1 MGFVESL
8 TYYKESLVTVTSV
21 YCLSLILMYLYQTI
35 SRQKNISH
43 ISGFLLR
50 ILVIL
55 PVAVMA
61 GCRGFTTGA
70 DTDNYWQDYLLMHNN
85 SLSSTINKSTGGEIL
100 FRCLAWSICRI
111 TNANVHVY
119 FTVVAALTLYFVILT
134 IDKWKLR
141 NSTTALFLF
150 LFCYGPNLC
159 NQMRELL
166 AVSIMLYAYWYLYE
180 NKRKVFVFMSVIAS
194 LIHLSAL
201 VAALITY
208 IIVAFSKKTKKGI
221 GFYVVLGLVTAFC
234 QPLAKLLGLL
244 LFSGTKY
251 YDKYFVEASGMSVGL
266 GMLLTLIPI
275 VIPAFIMHHRLDKGG
290 RILKIISVTIPARLV
305 GYDYYFVSRMHY
317 YFSGMGI
324 IGLPMAL
331 DNSSDDNRIFAR
343 IFIII
348 MALVYYLTFY
358 FWKDASTYFPYVFVS

>member
-8 TYYKESLVTVTSV
+8 MYYRESLMTVTSV

-35 SRQKNISH
+35 NRQQNISH
-43 ISGFLLR
+43 ISKCILR
-50 ILVIL
+50 VLVIL
-55 PVAVMA
+55 PVAIMV
-61 GCRGFTTGA
+61 GYRGFSTGA
-70 DTDNYWQDYLLMHNN
+70 DTENYWLNYFPMRDS
-85 SLSSTINKSTGGEIL
+85 SLSTTIGQSTGGDIL
-100 FRCLAWSICRI
+100 FRFLAWSICKI

-150 LFCYGPNLC
+150 LFCFGPNLC

-180 NKRKVFVFMSVIAS
+180 KKRKVFILWSVVAS

-201 VAALITY
+201 AAAMITY
-208 IIVAFSKKTKKGI
+208 FIVAFSKKQKKSNT
-221 GFYVVLGLVTAFC
+221 FYIFLGLATVFC
-234 QPLAKLLGLL
+234 QPITRFLGAL

-251 YDKYFVEASGMSVGL
+251 YNKYFLEASGMSVGL
-266 GMLLTLIPI
+266 GMLLTMIPI
-275 VIPAFIMHHRLDKGG
+275 VIPAFVMHRRLDKEGK
-290 RILKIISVTIPARLV
+290 ILKIISVAIPARLV

-324 IGLPMAL
+324 VGLPMAL
-331 DNSSDDNRIFAR
+331 DNTPDKNRGFTR

-348 MALVYYLTFY
+348 MVIAYYLAFY
-358 FWKDASTYFPYVFVS
+358 FWKDASTYFPYVFMS

>member
-8 TYYKESLVTVTSV
+8 VYYRESLMTVTSV
-21 YCLSLILMYLYQTI
+21 YSLSLILMYLYQGI
-35 SRQKNISH
+35 NRQQNISH
-43 ISGFLLR
+43 ISKCMFR

-55 PVAVMA
+55 PVAIMV
-61 GCRGFTTGA
+61 GCRGFSSGA
-70 DTDNYWQDYLLMHNN
+70 DTDNYWLDYLPMNDS
-85 SLSSTINKSTGGEIL
+85 SLSTAIAQSTGGDIL
-100 FRCLAWSICRI
+100 YRCLAWSICRI

-119 FTVVAALTLYFVILT
+119 FTIVATLTLYFVVLT

-180 NKRKVFVFMSVIAS
+180 KKSKVFIFWSVVAS
-194 LIHLSAL
+194 LIHLSAF
-201 VAALITY
+201 AASIITY
-208 IIVAFSKKTKKGI
+208 LIVAFSKKQKKDNK
-221 GFYVVLGLVTAFC
+221 FYIVLGLVTVFC
-234 QPLAKLLGLL
+234 QPITRLIGAL
-244 LFSGTKY
+244 LFSETKY
-251 YDKYFVEASGMSVGL
+251 YDKYFLEASGLSVGL
-266 GMLLTLIPI
+266 GMLLTMIPI
-275 VIPAFIMHHRLDKGG
+275 VIPAFVMHRRLDKEGKM
-290 RILKIISVTIPARLV
+290 LKIISIAIPSRLV

-331 DNSSDDNRIFAR
+331 DNVPYKNRIFVR
-343 IFIII
+343 TFIII
-348 MALVYYLTFY
+348 MVFIYYLAFY
-358 FWKDASTYFPYVFVS
+358 FWKDASTYFPYVFMS